1 MNPDKWKSVVI
12 SVDTYNELKRV
23 AKTNHRTLSG
33 QFTHLIRRY
42 VDAQS
47 TPAGQ
52 PTESEAPPSGQLFE
66 Y

>member
-47 TPAGQ
+47 KQNQVGQ
-52 PTESEAPPSGQLFE
+52 TTEMDAPPRM
-66 Y
+66 